1 MMHDYYILAINPG
14 STSTKLGLYKNLE
27 KIYEETL
34 RHDASEL
41 APFPTIW
48 DQYEFRKEVIL
59 KALREHPQKP
69 PRLDGVVGRGGLLK
83 PIISGTY
90 EVNDELESDARNN
103 YQGEHASNLGAV
115 LARDIAKEYGCP
127 SYMVDPPAVCE
138 YQRLAFYSGHPLINR
153 RSIHHALNVHAIA
166 RKASKDIGK
175 PYTQTRFIIAHLG
188 GGVTVNA
195 IAGGKVIDSNDGMG
209 EGPFTPE
216 RSGSLPMQQFAELCY
231 SRKYTLKEIRKMIT
245 GKGGM
250 VAYLGTNSA
259 AKVEEAAKNGDTKS
273 AEVYEAMVY
282 QIAKEIGA
290 QATVLEGKYDGIIL
304 TGGLAYSDHFC
315 ELINSRISFLGKIM
329 RYPGE
334 DEIMALVEGAFRALN
349 GEEKAKTYPQL
360 GEEPPKW
367 DFKG

>member
-1 MMHDYYILAINPG
+1 MHDYYILAINPG
-14 STSTKLGLYKNLE
+14 STSTKLGLYKGLE

-34 RHDASEL
+34 RHDAEEL
-41 APFPTIW
+41 APYPTIW
-48 DQYEFRKEVIL
+48 DQYEFRKNVIL
-59 KALREHPQKP
+59 KALKEHPQKP
-69 PRLDGVVGRGGLLK
+69 PRLDAVVGRGGLLK

-90 EVNDELESDARNN
+90 EVNDELEADARNN

-115 LARDIAKEYGCP
+115 LARDIAKEYGCK
-127 SYMVDPPAVCE
+127 SYMVDPPSVCE
-138 YQRLAFYSGHPLINR
+138 FARLAFYSGHPLINR

-175 PYTQTRFIIAHLG
+175 PYTEARFIVAHLG

-195 IAGGKVIDSNDGMG
+195 MVGGKVIDGNDGMG

-231 SRKYTLKEIRKMIT
+231 SGKYTLGQIRKMIT

-250 VAYLGTNSA
+250 VAYLGTNA
-259 AKVEEAAKNGDTKS
+259 ASKVEEAARNGDKLS
-273 AEVYEAMVY
+273 EEVYEAMVY

-290 QATVLEGKYDGIIL
+290 QATVLEGKFDGIIL

-315 ELINSRISFLGKIM
+315 ETIEKRISFLGKIL

-334 DEIMALVEGAFRALN
+334 DEIHALVEGAYRALD
-349 GEEKAKTYPQL
+349 GEEPAKVYPQL

>member
-1 MMHDYYILAINPG
+1 MHDYYILAINPG

-34 RHDASEL
+34 RHDANEL
-41 APFPTIW
+41 APYPTIW
-48 DQYEFRKEVIL
+48 DQYEFRKDVIL
-59 KALREHPQKP
+59 KALQEHPQKP
-69 PRLDGVVGRGGLLK
+69 PRLDAIVGRGGLLK

-90 EVNDELESDARNN
+90 IVNDELEADSRNN

-115 LARDIAKEYGCP
+115 LARDIAKEYNCP

-166 RKASKDIGK
+166 RKAAKDIGK
-175 PYTQTRFIIAHLG
+175 PYTQARFIIAHLG

-195 IAGGKVIDSNDGMG
+195 FSGGKVIDSNDGMG

-231 SRKYTLKEIRKMIT
+231 SGKYTLKQVRKMLT

-250 VAYLGTNSA
+250 TAYLGTNSA
-259 AKVEEAAKNGDTKS
+259 AKAQEMAIGGDKV
-273 AEVYEAMVY
+273 AEEVYEAMVY

-290 QATVLEGKYDGIIL
+290 QATVLEGNFDGIVL
-304 TGGLAYSDHFC
+304 TGGLAYSDYFC
-315 ELINSRISFLGKIM
+315 QHITKRISFLGKIL

-334 DEIMALVEGAFRALN
+334 DEIMALVEGAYRALT
-349 GEEKAKTYPQL
+349 GDEPAKVYPQL

>member
-1 MMHDYYILAINPG
+1 MHDYYILAINPG
-14 STSTKLGLYKNLE
+14 STSTKLGLYRNLE

-34 RHDASEL
+34 RHDANEL
-41 APFPTIW
+41 APFATIW
-48 DQYEFRKEVIL
+48 DQYEFRKTVIL
-59 KALREHPQKP
+59 QALKDHPQKP

-83 PIISGTY
+83 PIVSGTY
-90 EVNDELESDARNN
+90 LVNDELEADARNN

-166 RKASKDIGK
+166 RKAAADIGK
-175 PYTQTRFIIAHLG
+175 PYTQARFIIAHLG
-188 GGVTVNA
+188 GGITVNSVD
-195 IAGGKVIDSNDGMG
+195 GGKVIDSNDGMG

-216 RSGSLPMQQFAELCY
+216 RSGSLPMQQFAQLCF
-231 SRKYTLKEIRKMIT
+231 SGKYTLAQVRKMIV

-259 AKVEEAAKNGDTKS
+259 QKVQQMAEAGDKVA

-282 QIAKEIGA
+282 QVAKEVGA
-290 QATVLEGKYDGIIL
+290 QATVLEGRYDGIIL
-304 TGGLAYSDHFC
+304 TGGLAFSDHFC
-315 ELINSRISFLGKIM
+315 ELITKRISFLGKIL

-334 DEIMALVEGAFRALN
+334 DEIHALVEGAFRALTN
-349 GEEKAKTYPQL
+349 EEPAKVYPQL